1 MPYFIAQSREQIS
14 IWWRKH
20 CIKEIK
26 RRYLSGQQNLIRVCK
41 CLRKTIIRKFTGE
54 SQHITHSVQHG
65 NINLF
70 LLAPCNASCPR
81 NGQTHVK
88 NLAAFAAR
96 FLTFLWPF
104 SKYLSLRGAIV
115 TRSYFIARLREK
127 VSVWFQYCIKQI
139 SRKIN
144 LVSKIPFT
152 K

>member
-26 RRYLSGQQNLIRVCK
+26 RRYLSGQQNLIQRVCK
-41 CLRKTIIRKFTGE
+41 CLRKTIIRKFTGK

-96 FLTFLWPF
+96 FLTCVWPF
-104 SKYLSLRGAIV
+104 SKYLSLTRRYRHKIV
-115 TRSYFIARLREK
+115 FHCSITWEGVSMISILYKTDIEK
-127 VSVWFQYCIKQI
+127 
-139 SRKIN
+139 N
-144 LVSKIPFT
+144 
-152 K
+152 